1 MANRQRRVLVIG
13 AGGQARDVR
22 FVLDQLR
29 TAGRPFTF
37 AGYVVSDLA
46 QLTDRDSRRD
56 VVGDLS
62 FLRAHRDRF
71 DALALAI
78 GSPDVRLQ
86 VAAALE
92 AEFGPDMWP
101 ALVHPSAILDW
112 GTCRMAHGVLL
123 CPGVVGTVNV
133 VLGPY
138 CMVNY
143 SCTLGHEA
151 SIGRGCV
158 VNPGAN
164 LSGGVVL
171 EEGVLIGTGAQIL
184 QYRHVGRGATVG
196 AGAVVTRD
204 VAEGA
209 TVVGVPARPMSRL
222 SSPERD

>member
-1 MANRQRRVLVIG
+1 MWLSLFREAKGKINAYKTYPG
-13 AGGQARDVR
+13 
-22 FVLDQLR
+22 
-29 TAGRPFTF
+29 FT
-37 AGYVVSDLA
+37 
-46 QLTDRDSRRD
+46 
-56 VVGDLS
+56 LS
-62 FLRAHRDRF
+62 
-71 DALALAI
+71 
-78 GSPDVRLQ
+78 GSL
-86 VAAALE
+86 
-92 AEFGPDMWP
+92 
-101 ALVHPSAILDW
+101 SS
-112 GTCRMAHGVLL
+112 
-123 CPGVVGTVNV
+123 VGTVNV

-222 SSPERD
+222 RGPERD